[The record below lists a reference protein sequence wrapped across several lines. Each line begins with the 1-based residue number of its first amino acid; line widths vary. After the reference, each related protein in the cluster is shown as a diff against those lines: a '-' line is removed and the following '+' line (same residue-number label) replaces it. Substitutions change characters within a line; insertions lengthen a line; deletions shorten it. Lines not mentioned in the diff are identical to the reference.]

1 MGDTLVVSDM
11 GKRRLLF
18 LDGEGEQVRSVPYP
32 SEMED
37 APIAQVD
44 ARDGLVLWQPH
55 WIGASL
61 ERNMILAEQTGQRP
75 VTGVPDPEV
84 SFTHPDAA
92 RVRTLGGIC
101 AFRDVPKVAVSN
113 RWAVELLILDTA
125 LDPHFRHREDG
136 ASFDPEPV
144 PPEYG
149 GGWSSGFRAISGP
162 ACADSTALW
171 AFRRYDAEARAEGTV
186 RVERALH
193 ILANS
198 DGVILGRRL
207 VEDTSWPDVAFQV
220 PAAGSGNRFY
230 LYQNNWGPY
239 PTVRIYEVGIAS
251 GGGGG

>member
-125 LDPHFRHREDG
+125 LDPRYRHREGG
-136 ASFDPEPV
+136 AGFDPEPV
-144 PPEYG
+144 PPQYG
-149 GGWSSGFRAISGP
+149 GGWSSGFHASSGP

-171 AFRRYDAEARAEGTV
+171 AFRRHDAEALVEGT
-186 RVERALH
+186 LH
-193 ILANS
+193 
-198 DGVILGRRL
+198 
-207 VEDTSWPDVAFQV
+207 VA
-220 PAAGSGNRFY
+220 AAGGTQEREY
-230 LYQNNWGPY
+230 LIDASHELGPEHA
-239 PTVRIYEVGIAS
+239 TGSWAGRSCQGAGRCRLLGVARRSHGVGRVI
-251 GGGGG
+251 G